1 MQHDILESQF
11 QLETQRDQSDYF
23 HVEKYVSTGYY
34 AHFHRNVEIFC
45 IFSGSAQVF
54 IDDKEYELT
63 AGDAVFVSSWQIHSY
78 TCEKGTEV
86 GFALLGSLYM
96 KTFYDIYPNRYPPV
110 LLNDKEKNKGLFD
123 YITFLS
129 NKNNTFSPF
138 ERFSYTNM
146 LLHLITSEYGVRV
159 RSVPGKK
166 KGFNAMPQIIQ
177 YIYDN
182 YSQPLTLSSIAEQ
195 FHYAPLSLSRL
206 FGRYIRIDIRNFIN
220 NVRIQHV
227 IALKNLPE
235 NNEKSI
241 IDLAFQ
247 CGFNSVSSFYRAYNK
262 LSYSVSSTSESI
274 DEGSM

>member
-1 MQHDILESQF
+1 
-11 QLETQRDQSDYF
+11 
-23 HVEKYVSTGYY
+23 
-34 AHFHRNVEIFC
+34 
-45 IFSGSAQVF
+45 
-54 IDDKEYELT
+54 
-63 AGDAVFVSSWQIHSY
+63 
-78 TCEKGTEV
+78 
-86 GFALLGSLYM
+86 
-96 KTFYDIYPNRYPPV
+96 
-110 LLNDKEKNKGLFD
+110 
-123 YITFLS
+123 
-129 NKNNTFSPF
+129 
-138 ERFSYTNM
+138 
-146 LLHLITSEYGVRV
+146 
-159 RSVPGKK
+159 
-166 KGFNAMPQIIQ
+166 MPQIIQ

-262 LSYSVSSTSESI
+262 LSYSVSSTSEAI